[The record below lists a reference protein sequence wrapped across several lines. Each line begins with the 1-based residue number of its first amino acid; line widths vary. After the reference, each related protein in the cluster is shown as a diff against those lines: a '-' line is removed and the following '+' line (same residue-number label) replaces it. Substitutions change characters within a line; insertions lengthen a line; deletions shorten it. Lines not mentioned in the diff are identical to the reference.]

1 VSDSPESQARNQ
13 LNAQVEAFLSKGGE
27 IQEIPVGETAWNQ
40 NAQKSQWAR
49 QQVKG
54 KEKPE

>member
-1 VSDSPESQARNQ
+1 M
-13 LNAQVEAFLSKGGE
+13 NAQVEAFLSKGGE